1 MKNKMLQ
8 FFNDQGYAIIKIFTK
23 TDIEELKKK
32 VCLSINER
40 KILKQKF
47 TNTNLFSYH
56 KIITDEKKHK
66 KIVDAKNRYIVLNK
80 GISNKIKSNIFINE
94 LTKNTWENKKF
105 EIKLF
110 FMNKSKK
117 NQAVYRLARP
127 AAFGVGDVGGYHIDL
142 HYNNKINKKMDSLF
156 TIWTPLIGLDNKYS
170 LKISPR
176 SHKKKHP
183 LNSFEKQNTYI
194 SKVFKKNYTK
204 KFKFIRP
211 KLKIG
216 ESLIFHPN
224 LLHGGSANLGTKTR
238 VSIDFRIYN
247 KDYL

>member
-1 MKNKMLQ
+1 MKNKMLK

-23 TDIEELKKK
+23 ANIEELKKK
-32 VCLSINER
+32 VCLSINKK
-40 KILKQKF
+40 KILKKKF
-47 TNTNLFSYH
+47 TNANLFSYH
-56 KIITDEKKHK
+56 KIISDEKQHK
-66 KIVDAKNRYIVLNK
+66 KIVEAKKRYIVLNK
-80 GISNKIKSNIFINE
+80 IICNKIKSNIFIND
-94 LTKNTWENKKF
+94 LTKNTWGNKKF

-110 FMNKSKK
+110 YLKKSKN

-127 AAFGVGDVGGYHIDL
+127 SKVGIGDVGGYHIDL

-156 TIWTPLIGLDNKYS
+156 TIWTPLIGFDNKYS

-183 LNSFEKQNTYI
+183 LNSFEKQDTYI

-211 KLKIG
+211 KLKNG

-224 LLHGGSANLGTKTR
+224 ILHGGSANLGTKTR

-247 KDYL
+247 ADYL